1 MKNLELAKIFYAVAD
16 ILEIKEVEWK
26 PAAYRKAARSL
37 EALSDAVEEIYEEEG
52 LKGLDKIPGIGKRI
66 SEKIVEY
73 IKTGKIK
80 EYDKLK
86 KSLPKHLL
94 ELMDVQG
101 IGPKRA
107 KVLYKKLGIKS
118 IKELERAAK
127 LHKIERLPLFKEKLE
142 KDILEGIEIYK
153 GGQGRHLLGLIL
165 PIAKEIEGRLRK
177 LKEVD
182 KAEIAGS
189 TRRMKETVRDVDI
202 LVATKNPKKIIE
214 HFTNMPEIKKVLAK
228 GSTKSTIILEN
239 NLQIDIRVV
248 DEKVFGSALQYFT
261 GSKEHSISLRRIAL
275 KKGYKLS
282 EYGLFKRKGNR
293 LIACRNEE
301 EVYKNL
307 GMQYIPP
314 ELRENIGEIEIAL
327 QHKIPRLVELKDIKG
342 DMHVHSKYSDG
353 SNSIAEIANA
363 AKKLK
368 YEYICISDH
377 SKGMKIANGMTEAQL
392 LRQINEIDKLNERA
406 GIKIL
411 KGVEVNIKKDG
422 SLDYTSK
429 ILKKLD
435 AVTASIHYGLSGD
448 QTKRILRA
456 MDNEYVNI
464 IGHPTG
470 RLIDKRAG
478 SELEFD
484 KVFEKAKSRDIALEI
499 NAFPD
504 RLDLNDKSIKEAAE
518 RGVMLAIGSDSHN
531 IEQLRFMKLGV
542 AQARRGWAAKKNIL
556 NCMTVEQ
563 LNRALKR

>member
-80 EYDKLK
+80 ENDKLK

-202 LVATKNPKKIIE
+202 LVATKNPKRVIE
-214 HFTNMPEIKKVLAK
+214 YFTSMPEIKKVLAK

-392 LRQINEIDKLNERA
+392 LRQIKEIDKLNDRA

-411 KGVEVNIKKDG
+411 KGAEVNIKKDG

-504 RLDLNDKSIKEAAE
+504 RLDLNDKSIKEAVE